1 MRDVFG
7 LDALFA
13 RKGDA
18 APAVQAAI
26 PPTRPNRFEAL
37 ARTLGYG
44 TFRQEADMDQPPPTK
59 VDPDHVQ
66 VTPFRRPVPA
76 AAVTRADEPLARVAV
91 AGAVVDATTPDSNAD
106 SALVAQHRPR
116 PPGWGQQGTARPMG
130 GSASRSPTAIPTD
143 PTENNRLGSAWARRR
158 TPPQAQMQTPPHGD
172 AAAPDTEGTQSPQ
185 TEAAAPPEASPV
197 LSADMIRRAPRRPA
211 DSGRPWQRVRDALG
225 GTPAQGDAA
234 SIPAMEPQA
243 GDPAPRPP
251 LGAAPDT
258 NDIPAS
264 PVAKAPTPPAASVSA
279 AAPPTATADTQEDGE
294 HLDISLFSTGSAPR
308 VDREMAPSGTA
319 PQIIGETPRRRHV
332 SVRLPDREHGLL
344 RQFAHLC
351 GTTQQDVV
359 RRALLTYMMGE
370 LQRRLDAAPP
380 PPSEA
385 TPRDWARFSH
395 GLAPATDRDGR

>member
-7 LDALFA
+7 LDALFV

-44 TFRQEADMDQPPPTK
+44 PFSQEAGMDQPPPTTVTK
-59 VDPDHVQ
+59 SDPDGAQ

-76 AAVTRADEPLARVAV
+76 AAVTLADEPLARVAV
-91 AGAVVDATTPDSNAD
+91 AGVVVDSTPPDSLPD

-116 PPGWGQQGTARPMG
+116 PPGWGQQGSVRPVG
-130 GSASRSPTAIPTD
+130 GSATRSPTSIPAD
-143 PTENNRLGSAWARRR
+143 PTEHNRLGSAWARRR
-158 TPPQAQMQTPPHGD
+158 TPPQAQMQTPPHDDD
-172 AAAPDTEGTQSPQ
+172 AASNADGPPPPQ
-185 TEAAAPPEASPV
+185 TEPAAPPEVSPV
-197 LSADMIRRAPRRPA
+197 LSADMIRRAPPRPA

-225 GTPAQGDAA
+225 GAPAQGDAA
-234 SIPAMEPQA
+234 SVPAMEPQA

-258 NDIPAS
+258 NDTPAS
-264 PVAKAPTPPAASVSA
+264 PLAKAPAPPAA
-279 AAPPTATADTQEDGE
+279 DTQDDSE
-294 HLDISLFSTGSAPR
+294 HLDISLFATGAAPR
-308 VDREMAPSGTA
+308 VDRETAAATVPAPPPG
-319 PQIIGETPRRRHV
+319 PGEAPRRRHV

-359 RRALLTYMMGE
+359 RRALLTYMMEE
-370 LQRRLDAAPP
+370 LQRRLDAVPP

-385 TPRDWARFSH
+385 TPRDWARFSR
-395 GLAPATDRDGR
+395 GLTPTTDRDGR